1 MKPSLLAF
9 TARRGKFE
17 DDVHAQINH
26 LCIDLSIS
34 EQDIISAN
42 LTQMTQYLATKP
54 SPNILIVDF
63 SQENLSTELQLEGA
77 LYQLAEVCEPGTKVI
92 VIGDDIPL
100 EQYQQLLELGIDRY
114 LTLPIN
120 YDVLL
125 HSAKQCLG
133 LISNLPKQHS
143 KNIVITGLQGGVG
156 STTITAAL
164 AQKLAQLGSHSLIA
178 DIDTELGDLSLF
190 WQQLNEHEKGKA
202 IKHAIPIQQL
212 QEMGSMERIIQT
224 LAPRLTYL
232 AVDAA
237 SVDDTSEFVNFQ
249 NKLATQAA
257 AVLWNVPKH
266 HSLAKTL
273 WLQADTCI
281 WVLES
286 SVSVLHHWNA
296 IKQYLEQNKN
306 ETKTTRH
313 IFVLNQT
320 RKERSEQV
328 SIKALEQALQQSL
341 IVLPY
346 AGQQAL
352 DAANLGQ
359 AELLLEGKLGQG
371 IDDIC
376 ANILT
381 RSKKRTKARSP
392 LHNILRPLRKLKSN
406 KVAV

>member
-9 TARRGKFE
+9 TARSGKFE

-26 LCIDLSIS
+26 LCIDLRIS

-120 YDVLL
+120 YDMLL

-190 WQQLNEHEKGKA
+190 WQQLSEHEKGKA

-257 AVLWNVPKH
+257 AV
-266 HSLAKTL
+266 
-273 WLQADTCI
+273 
-281 WVLES
+281 
-286 SVSVLHHWNA
+286 
-296 IKQYLEQNKN
+296 
-306 ETKTTRH
+306 
-313 IFVLNQT
+313 
-320 RKERSEQV
+320 
-328 SIKALEQALQQSL
+328 
-341 IVLPY
+341 
-346 AGQQAL
+346 
-352 DAANLGQ
+352 
-359 AELLLEGKLGQG
+359 
-371 IDDIC
+371 
-376 ANILT
+376 
-381 RSKKRTKARSP
+381 
-392 LHNILRPLRKLKSN
+392 
-406 KVAV
+406 